1 MSLPWRSVGWVGVGV
16 GSGVLAL
23 SGVLG
28 LVAAGKRSS
37 FQEECP
43 NDACPSDIPGDA
55 R

>member
-1 MSLPWRSVGWVGVGV
+1 VSLPWRSVGWVGVGV

-37 FQEECP
+37 FQEESP
-43 NDACPSDIPGDA
+43 A
-55 R
+55 RATFRGTCAMT